1 MAATPPLT
9 RPPSPEN
16 EINPSTL
23 LFEHTVPSYL
33 FKKPGS
39 GKPDDPSRPP
49 LMEVKSDVIQ
59 VFINLQ
65 SKTRDLIGKFQEKI
79 NQSDLNILKPF
90 TKEPLL
96 PPSTLSSTASKQVSQ
111 HDNNHNDASTVLQSV
126 SQATSPDSVE
136 QVVIVDPANIDS
148 SSKILQSP
156 SVSERA
162 SNSQIDSSNNISSD
176 LQFANPVTIPDLIK
190 QVTEVDSTESSKIL
204 QSPSV
209 PERAS
214 SSPTREAFV
223 SPSRSPLPEHLAN
236 QIESHLSTS
245 PLQNSLQ
252 DLSPQLSH
260 SPNLIV
266 GAEVKMVGKVDE
278 EKAGRVDDPQSI
290 SCFAEISP
298 VKTFSPQKLS
308 TNLGDP
314 PQSPKPL
321 GTSHNQLPPQKQPP
335 PPSNKNNSTSCFDE
349 ALKFFVD
356 LIDKCCEPT
365 KVPAKPVA
373 KSKNS
378 RTIP

>member
-23 LFEHTVPSYL
+23 LFEHTVPPYL

-39 GKPDDPSRPP
+39 VKPVDPSRPP
-49 LMEVKSDVIQ
+49 LMEVKSNVIQ

-65 SKTRDLIGKFQEKI
+65 STTRDLIVKFQEKI

-90 TKEPLL
+90 TKESSS
-96 PPSTLSSTASKQVSQ
+96 PSLTQSSTTFPVSKKDDE
-111 HDNNHNDASTVLQSV
+111 HEY
-126 SQATSPDSVE
+126 TSPDRQSASGTTSPDLVK
-136 QVVIVDPANIDS
+136 QVAIVDPANIDS

-156 SVSERA
+156 SVSE
-162 SNSQIDSSNNISSD
+162 IDSS
-176 LQFANPVTIPDLIK
+176 
-190 QVTEVDSTESSKIL
+190 
-204 QSPSV
+204 
-209 PERAS
+209 
-214 SSPTREAFV
+214 PTYDAFV

-236 QIESHLSTS
+236 QIASHLSAS
-245 PLQNSLQ
+245 PLQNSQQ
-252 DLSPQLSH
+252 DLSHQRSQ
-260 SPNLIV
+260 SPILIV
-266 GAEVKMVGKVDE
+266 GAQVKMVGRVAEEGVGKVDE
-278 EKAGRVDDPQSI
+278 EEAGRVDDSQSI

-314 PQSPKPL
+314 PQYLETDPQSHKPL
-321 GTSHNQLPPQKQPP
+321 GTNHNPLPPQKQPP

-349 ALKFFVD
+349 ALKFFED
-356 LIDKCCEPT
+356 LIDKCCEPS

-373 KSKNS
+373 KSNNS
-378 RTIP
+378 RMIF